1 MMKIAIGSDHTA
13 VELKAALVEHLKGRY
28 EVVDAG
34 TDSRERMDY
43 QEVAWKVTG
52 LHASGECERCILL
65 CGTGVG
71 MSLAANSAQG
81 IRAVVCSEPY
91 TARMSRL
98 HNDTNVLCM
107 GARVVGHEL
116 AKMIADI
123 WLEAPFEGGR
133 HKVRI
138 DAVMEHRRN
147 G

>member
-1 MMKIAIGSDHTA
+1 MKVVIGSDHIA
-13 VELKAALVEHLKGRY
+13 VELKASLIEHLKDRY

-34 TDSRERMDY
+34 TDSGTRVDY
-43 QEVAWKVTG
+43 QGVAWKVTQ
-52 LHASGECERCILL
+52 LHASGQCDRGILL

-71 MSLAANSAQG
+71 MSLAANAAPG

-107 GARVVGHEL
+107 GARVIGHEL
-116 AKMIADI
+116 AKMIADV

-133 HKVRI
+133 HKARI
-138 DAVMEHRRN
+138 DAIMEKRRQ

>member
-1 MMKIAIGSDHTA
+1 MKIAIGSDHTA
-13 VELKAALVEHLKGRY
+13 VELKAGLIEHLKGRY
-28 EVVDAG
+28 DIVDAG
-34 TDSRERMDY
+34 TDSNERMDY
-43 QEVAWKVTG
+43 QNVAWKVTR
-52 LHASGECERCILL
+52 LHGAGECDRGILL

-71 MSLAANSAQG
+71 MSLAANAVQG

-107 GARVVGHEL
+107 GARVIGHEL

-123 WLEAPFEGGR
+123 WLDTPFEGGR

-138 DAVMEHRRN
+138 DAIMERRAH

>member
-1 MMKIAIGSDHTA
+1 MKIAIGSDHTA
-13 VELKAALVEHLKGRY
+13 VELKASLIEHLKDRY
-28 EVVDAG
+28 DIVDAG
-34 TDSRERMDY
+34 TDSSERMDY
-43 QEVAWKVTG
+43 QDVAWKVTR
-52 LHASGECERCILL
+52 LHGSGECDRGILL

-71 MSLAANSAQG
+71 MSLAANAAKG

-107 GARVVGHEL
+107 GARVIGHEL

-123 WLEAPFEGGR
+123 WLETPFEAGR

-138 DAVMEHRRN
+138 DAIMERRTH